1 MIVLETVCLWT
12 LDVCYCGG
20 FVPLV
25 VTMCHWLNSRVL
37 LGVVVYHWIVV
48 VYYYG

>member
-1 MIVLETVCLWT
+1 MIVMETVCLRT
-12 LDVCYCGG
+12 LDVYYYGG
-20 FVPLV
+20 CVPLV
-25 VTMCHWLNSRVL
+25 MTVCHWLNSCVL